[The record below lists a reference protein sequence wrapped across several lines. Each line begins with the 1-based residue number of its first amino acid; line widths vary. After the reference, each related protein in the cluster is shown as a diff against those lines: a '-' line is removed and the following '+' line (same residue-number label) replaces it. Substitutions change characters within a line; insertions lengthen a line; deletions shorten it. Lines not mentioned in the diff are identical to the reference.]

1 VGRHRELIVGRHAQT
16 MITRLRNK
24 AFKRLGLSLSLL
36 ILTFV
41 ILSLRS
47 AGLPEALVAVAAI
60 ISVTFSVILYVQG
73 NIALAEAKGHH
84 GSSVAAI
91 IIVASLCLG
100 GLFFAMPLI
109 LLFGF
114 EDRNKVR
121 KRSRAVEPES
131 VKRKSTVELPPRK
144 NDPAA

>member
-1 VGRHRELIVGRHAQT
+1 MCVVGRLTQT
-16 MITRLRNK
+16 VITRLRNK
-24 AFKRLGLSLSLL
+24 AFRRLGLSFSLL
-36 ILTFV
+36 ILTLV
-41 ILSLRS
+41 IVSLRR

-60 ISVTFSVILYVQG
+60 ISITFAVVLYVQG

-84 GSSVAAI
+84 SSAVAAI

-121 KRSRAVEPES
+121 RRPSHAQILR
-131 VKRKSTVELPPRK
+131 
-144 NDPAA
+144 